1 MGLAS
6 QGSNGGGA
14 VTMKQYLAG
23 LRPRDRVTIEA
34 GGRLVS
40 LVFSRREL
48 DGTPNLGGWRVLPDG
63 ALEGATGGWR
73 VRLSP
78 NEKDEV
84 RSWRSRLLQR

>member
-1 MGLAS
+1 M
-6 QGSNGGGA
+6 
-14 VTMKQYLAG
+14 TMKDYLAG
-23 LRPRDRVTIEA
+23 LRPGDLVVLDGTGGREISMVFTARDRVTIEA

-73 VRLSP
+73 VRLP
-78 NEKDEV
+78 K
-84 RSWRSRLLQR
+84 